1 MTRPPRT
8 IETIETIDTIGQ
20 RENPARKGP
29 SLKEGLQ

>member
-8 IETIETIDTIGQ
+8 IETIETIGQ